1 MSVTNTRYGRVATVA
16 LLNRTPAQVA
26 ALVQGYD
33 VRLIPSTGSAANSD
47 IIQRFGAKIL
57 TDIDVGWQATR
68 ALKLSVG
75 AQNVFDIYPDENIAS
90 TVSSVAV
97 GSNGADNAGTQPY
110 NAVSPFGFNGRS
122 VFMRG
127 SYSF

>member
-1 MSVTNTRYGRVATVA
+1 
-16 LLNRTPAQVA
+16 
-26 ALVQGYD
+26 
-33 VRLIPSTGSAANSD
+33 
-47 IIQRFGAKIL
+47 
-57 TDIDVGWQATR
+57 
-68 ALKLSVG
+68 VG

>member
-1 MSVTNTRYGRVATVA
+1 MGHRRAIRGD
-16 LLNRTPAQVA
+16 A
-26 ALVQGYD
+26 A
-33 VRLIPSTGSAANSD
+33 IAP
-47 IIQRFGAKIL
+47 
-57 TDIDVGWQATR
+57 IDVGWQATR
-68 ALKLSVG
+68 ALRLSLG

>member
-1 MSVTNTRYGRVATVA
+1 
-16 LLNRTPAQVA
+16 
-26 ALVQGYD
+26 
-33 VRLIPSTGSAANSD
+33 
-47 IIQRFGAKIL
+47 
-57 TDIDVGWQATR
+57 
-68 ALKLSVG
+68 VG
-75 AQNVFDIYPDENIAS
+75 AQNVFNIYPDENIAS